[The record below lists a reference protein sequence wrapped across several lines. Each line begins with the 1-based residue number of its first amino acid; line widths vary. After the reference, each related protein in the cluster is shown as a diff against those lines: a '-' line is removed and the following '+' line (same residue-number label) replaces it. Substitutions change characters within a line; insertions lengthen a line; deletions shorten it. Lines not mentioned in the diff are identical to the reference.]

1 MARSNDTT
9 RAGAQTAGPAEPR
22 LAVSLTHSP
31 ADIEDAQRLRYKVF
45 VEEMGAKVGD
55 EATGIDA
62 DDFDPYCDHLIVRD
76 LDTLRV
82 VGTYRILAP
91 HRARELGR
99 LYSEGEFDLSRL
111 HHIRP
116 TMVEVGRSC
125 VHRDY
130 RSGST
135 ILLLWAGMAHYMRAG
150 GYNHLIGCASVS
162 LADGG
167 RMAARVRLDL
177 QKYLT
182 EPEYRVFPHLP
193 FPYAQ
198 IEPATTGDMP
208 PLLERLPARRREDL
222 RRARVGPRLQY
233 GRLPRV
239 AVAQQPASALCAS
252 LRVARGARQR
262 SREGIVTLLT
272 PDTASATAYR
282 DHAGHL
288 TQKRRY
294 PRDVTRVADLDRESH
309 ARLAALA
316 LCADADDVE
325 FLAREYLGNVP

>member
-1 MARSNDTT
+1 MARSNNFAS
-9 RAGAQTAGPAEPR
+9 AGAQAAGPAEPR
-22 LAVSLTHSP
+22 LAVSLTRSP

-45 VEEMGAKVGD
+45 VDEMGAKVGD
-55 EATGIDA
+55 AAASIDA
-62 DDFDPYCDHLIVRD
+62 DEFDPFCDHLIVRD

-91 HRARELGR
+91 HRAREIGR

-150 GYNHLIGCASVS
+150 GYNHLIGCASVP

-167 RMAARVRLDL
+167 RVAARVRLDL
-177 QKYLT
+177 QKYMT
-182 EPEYRVFPHLP
+182 DPEYRVFPHLP

-198 IEPATTGDMP
+198 FEPATAGDMP
-208 PLLERLPARRREDL
+208 PLLKGYL
-222 RRARVGPRLQY
+222 RVGAKICGEPAWDPDFNTADFLVWLSLNNLHPRY
-233 GRLPRV
+233 
-239 AVAQQPASALCAS
+239 
-252 LRVARGARQR
+252 ARHF
-262 SREGIVTLLT
+262 EL
-272 PDTASATAYR
+272 
-282 DHAGHL
+282 
-288 TQKRRY
+288 
-294 PRDVTRVADLDRESH
+294 
-309 ARLAALA
+309 LAAQ
-316 LCADADDVE
+316 
-325 FLAREYLGNVP
+325 GNAAEKASSAS

>member
-1 MARSNDTT
+1 MMGVTVFSQFTFASSMQLSLDPAVTFAQGFMARSSDTT
-9 RAGAQTAGPAEPR
+9 RAGTQAAGPAEPR

-55 EATGIDA
+55 EAAGIDA
-62 DDFDPYCDHLIVRD
+62 DDFDTYCDHLIVRD

-91 HRARELGR
+91 HRARDLGR

-167 RMAARVRLDL
+167 RMAARVRFDL

-182 EPEYRVFPHLP
+182 DPEYRVFPHLP

-198 IEPATTGDMP
+198 IEPATAGDMP
-208 PLLERLPARRREDL
+208 PLLKGYL
-222 RRARVGPRLQY
+222 RVGAKICGEPAWDPDFNTADFLVWLSLDNLHPRY
-233 GRLPRV
+233 
-239 AVAQQPASALCAS
+239 
-252 LRVARGARQR
+252 ARHF
-262 SREGIVTLLT
+262 EL
-272 PDTASATAYR
+272 
-282 DHAGHL
+282 
-288 TQKRRY
+288 
-294 PRDVTRVADLDRESH
+294 
-309 ARLAALA
+309 LAAQ
-316 LCADADDVE
+316 
-325 FLAREYLGNVP
+325 GNAAEKASSPS

>member
-1 MARSNDTT
+1 MSRSD
-9 RAGAQTAGPAEPR
+9 GSSGVVIPTAGSSEPR
-22 LAVSLTHSP
+22 LSVAVAHS
-31 ADIEDAQRLRYKVF
+31 ASDIEDAQRLRYKVF
-45 VEEMGAKVGD
+45 AQEMGAKVGD
-55 EATGIDA
+55 GTTGIDA

-111 HHIRP
+111 HHIAP

-135 ILLLWAGMAHYMRAG
+135 ILLLWAGMAHYMKAG

-167 RMAARVRLDL
+167 HTAARVRLDL

-182 EPEYRVFPHLP
+182 DPEYRVFPHLP
-193 FPYAQ
+193 FPYER
-198 IEPATTGDMP
+198 IEAATSSEMP
-208 PLLERLPARRREDL
+208 PLLKGYL
-222 RRARVGPRLQY
+222 RI
-233 GRLPRV
+233 
-239 AVAQQPASALCAS
+239 
-252 LRVARGARQR
+252 GARICG
-262 SREGIVTLLT
+262 EPAWD
-272 PDTASATAYR
+272 PDFNTADFLVWLSLSNL
-282 DHAGHL
+282 HP
-288 TQKRRY
+288 RY
-294 PRDVTRVADLDRESH
+294 
-309 ARLAALA
+309 ARHFELLAAQG
-316 LCADADDVE
+316 DAAE
-325 FLAREYLGNVP
+325 RASTLN